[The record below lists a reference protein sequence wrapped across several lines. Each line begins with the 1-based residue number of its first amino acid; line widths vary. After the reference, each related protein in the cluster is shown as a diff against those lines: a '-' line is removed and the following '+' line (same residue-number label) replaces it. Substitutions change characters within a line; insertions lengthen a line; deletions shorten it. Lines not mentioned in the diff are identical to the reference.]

1 MRDYSIPTKSS
12 STAKRK
18 LRLFL
23 KAWIFVIFQILLS
36 KNYLIR
42 ALLDR
47 SEKHFQFCLLSFLS
61 EIFLLLLKIEK
72 KKYFKMHVK
81 RIGFFPLLIPQVIWQ
96 RHRVHFCQHNLMQSI
111 IQLHNIHANF
121 SVILGFLKSIISV
134 PLKAQIFVNARAE
147 NLR

>member
-23 KAWIFVIFQILLS
+23 KALIFQILLS

-47 SEKHFQFCLLSFLS
+47 SEKHFQFCLLFFLS

-72 KKYFKMHVK
+72 KKNSKCM
-81 RIGFFPLLIPQVIWQ
+81 
-96 RHRVHFCQHNLMQSI
+96 
-111 IQLHNIHANF
+111 
-121 SVILGFLKSIISV
+121 
-134 PLKAQIFVNARAE
+134 
-147 NLR
+147 

>member
-81 RIGFFPLLIPQVIWQ
+81 RIGFFPLLIPQVI
-96 RHRVHFCQHNLMQSI
+96 
-111 IQLHNIHANF
+111 
-121 SVILGFLKSIISV
+121 
-134 PLKAQIFVNARAE
+134 
-147 NLR
+147 

>member
-23 KAWIFVIFQILLS
+23 KALIFQILLS

-72 KKYFKMHVK
+72 K
-81 RIGFFPLLIPQVIWQ
+81 
-96 RHRVHFCQHNLMQSI
+96 
-111 IQLHNIHANF
+111 NI
-121 SVILGFLKSIISV
+121 SKCM
-134 PLKAQIFVNARAE
+134 
-147 NLR
+147 